1 MFCSKCGNEIND
13 EALICPNCGCK
24 TENFILPDNNP
35 NYSTVP
41 PTQLNQF
48 DYAYSKS
55 SLSNA
60 KVLGIVGIIG
70 GILIP
75 LIGWICGAI
84 GFSKANQLLR
94 RYPTDS
100 EVISCKNINIGA
112 IVAGSVMFVINMI
125 IIFSML

>member
-24 TENFILPDNNP
+24 TENFISPNNNL
-35 NYSTVP
+35 NYSAVTSP
-41 PTQLNQF
+41 PQNQF
-48 DYAYSKS
+48 NYACSKS

-84 GFSKANQLLR
+84 GLSKANELLR
-94 RYPTDS
+94 IYPTDN

-112 IVAGSVMFVINMI
+112 IVTGSLMFAINMI
-125 IIFSML
+125 IIFNML